1 MNKVKN
7 RYFIKLAYKGTN
19 YHGWQLQGNTPT
31 VQLAINNALSTILRK
46 EVNITGCGRT
56 DTGVHASNF
65 YAHFDLEKKINT
77 DDLQKLTYKLN
88 NFLSKD
94 IVIFEIFAVHPEA
107 HARFDANSRTYQYFI
122 SKRKNPFTH
131 DISYYLFG
139 NIDIELMNKGAKIL
153 FDYSDFTSF
162 SKSNT
167 QVKTNICK
175 IIKAEWSKKEDQII
189 FTISADRFLRNMV
202 RAIVGTLINLGLNKI
217 NLDDIKEIIESKNRS
232 NAGYSVPAKGLFLTE
247 VKYPEE
253 IIKSRV

>member
-19 YHGWQLQGNTPT
+19 YHGWQLQDNTPT

-77 DDLQKLTYKLN
+77 DDLKKLTYKLN

>member
-19 YHGWQLQGNTPT
+19 YHGWQLQDNTPT

-202 RAIVGTLINLGLNKI
+202 RAIVGTLIDLGLNKI
-217 NLDDIKEIIESKNRS
+217 NLEDIKEIIESKNRS